1 MSNSSSSR
9 RIDPSIIAA
18 LIGVIGTIIV
28 TLITINANKQSAV
41 PTAVLTPIVI
51 STNTEI
57 PSQVPTSTA
66 GPGEPSSTPAPPTDT
81 PTPTFTTVPPIP
93 IGQDW
98 GAGCI
103 STLWQPYPANVPMI
117 DEGNG
122 CWKQPVLIYSA
133 ANGNLSFQYQR
144 GGSGPVEIYG
154 LFALLPDTG
163 NATYKIHFTD
173 LSNADILMGV
183 FAEPDVNSQG
193 LLLAIPNSNS
203 KKRVI
208 VQKDNVTTYNTLQST
223 NALDQGDGFTFTFT
237 FTSNSASGSVNSNV
251 FVTNPVSIQSNQKWL
266 FLGYKGLA
274 GKYSIAGEFSGLEI
288 K

>member
-18 LIGVIGTIIV
+18 LIGVIGTILV
-28 TLITINANKQSAV
+28 TLITIKANK
-41 PTAVLTPIVI
+41 PTAVQTPIVI

-57 PSQVPTSTA
+57 PSQVPTDTA
-66 GPGEPSSTPAPPTDT
+66 GPGEPTSTPAPPTDT
-81 PTPTFTTVPPIP
+81 PTPTLTRVPAVL

-98 GAGCI
+98 DAGCI
-103 STLWQPYPANVPMI
+103 STLWQPYPANVPML
-117 DEGNG
+117 DNGNG
-122 CWKQPVLIYSA
+122 CWKQPVLIYSI
-133 ANGNLSFQYQR
+133 ANSKMTFLYSR
-144 GGSGPVEIYG
+144 TGSGPVEIYG
-154 LFALLPDTG
+154 LFAPLPEIGT
-163 NATYKIHFTD
+163 ATYTIHFTD
-173 LSNADILMGV
+173 LTNADILMGV
-183 FAEPDVNSQG
+183 FEKADVNSQG
-193 LLLAIPNSNS
+193 LLLAIPNGNA
-203 KKRVI
+203 KRREI
-208 VQKDNVTTYNTLQST
+208 VQKDNVTTYNTIQST
-223 NALDQGDGFTFTFT
+223 NTLDQGGGFTFTFT